1 MGRRHAPFSVFEFQK
16 ITGDKNILCAKI
28 SGNRFR
34 ILGRRKI
41 DNRGAGLK
49 NGIMQHAAPKFIH
62 CFAAAAKTAFKIETM
77 RKNVIQWAQH
87 AIESTQ
93 DAKSILSEGE
103 ILPGERCGIKSA
115 VSKSVIAE
123 ERGRAGDR
131 RIPVLDIRKC
141 TQRKLWVDLQN
152 ALQLKRRITLHRCC
166 EGFGLLQKHRARSMR
181 RSGHTV
187 HVFGGRK
194 DHEHFVQPPSGN
206 IRLV

>member
-1 MGRRHAPFSVFEFQK
+1 MGRRHAPFSVFKFQK

-123 ERGRAGDR
+123 ERGRAG
-131 RIPVLDIRKC
+131 VE
-141 TQRKLWVDLQN
+141 V
-152 ALQLKRRITLHRCC
+152 
-166 EGFGLLQKHRARSMR
+166 
-181 RSGHTV
+181 
-187 HVFGGRK
+187 
-194 DHEHFVQPPSGN
+194 
-206 IRLV
+206 